1 MYFQYGKEWDH
12 NFSVEWTLSRKNGA
26 KFVSKYG
33 TMHSLSITV
42 GRYHHP
48 LETLNMWFPNNSY
61 VFPSRHVWI
70 WELDHKEDWVPKN
83 WCFQSVVLEK
93 ALENPLDCKEIQP
106 VHPKGNQSWIYFG
119 RTDAEA
125 EAPVV
130 LLPDISEE
138 PTHWKRP
145 WCWQRLK
152 AGGEGVDRGWD
163 GWMASSTQWTWVWAD
178 SKRWWRTGKPG
189 VLQSM
194 ALQSRTRLSN

>member
-1 MYFQYGKEWDH
+1 MGLRFQCRVNIIK
-12 NFSVEWTLSRKNGA
+12 KNGA
-26 KFVSKYG
+26 KFISKYG

-83 WCFQSVVLEK
+83 WCFQTVVLEE

-106 VHPKGNQSWIYFG
+106 VHPKGNQSWIYIG

-138 PTHWKRP
+138 PTHWKSP

-163 GWMASSTQWTWVWAD
+163 GWMTSSTQWTWVWAD

-194 ALQSRTRLSN
+194 VLQSRTRLSH

>member
-1 MYFQYGKEWDH
+1 MGLRFQCRVNIIK
-12 NFSVEWTLSRKNGA
+12 KNGA
-26 KFVSKYG
+26 KFISKYG

-83 WCFQSVVLEK
+83 WCFQTVVLEE

-106 VHPKGNQSWIYFG
+106 VHPKGNQSWIYIG

-145 WCWQRLK
+145 WCWLAKIEGRRRRGRQRMRWLDDIINSMDMSLSRLQEMVK
-152 AGGEGVDRGWD
+152 DRE
-163 GWMASSTQWTWVWAD
+163 A
-178 SKRWWRTGKPG
+178 
-189 VLQSM
+189 
-194 ALQSRTRLSN
+194 